1 MIKFD
6 DKGLVPA
13 VVQDERTGEV
23 LMLAYVNDTALHRTM
38 ETGQAWFYSRSR
50 QQLWRKGETSGN
62 YLSVKSVHVDCDE
75 DTIVYIAEPAGPTC
89 HTGERSCF
97 FRSIDSSGE
106 IVPAAVPRFLSGT
119 DDVVD
124 EVFRV
129 IKERQTTMPEGS
141 YTAYL
146 FREGV
151 DKIAKKIGEESAEVI
166 IASKNG
172 VPGRIAEE
180 VADLWYHTLVML
192 AATGL
197 SPEDVRAELEKRRK

>member
-1 MIKFD
+1 MIRFD
-6 DKGLVPA
+6 NKGLVPA
-13 VVQDERTGEV
+13 IVQDERTGEV
-23 LMLAYVNDTALHRTM
+23 LMLAYANESALQKTL

-62 YLSVKSVHVDCDE
+62 YLSVEAVHVDCDG
-75 DTIVYIAEPAGPTC
+75 DAVVYVAEPAGPTC

-97 FRSIDSSGE
+97 FRDLDGKGDLL
-106 IVPAAVPRFLSGT
+106 PATTPAFLRRTS
-119 DDVVD
+119 DVLD

-129 IKERQTTMPEGS
+129 IKERQATVPEGS

-151 DKIAKKIGEESAEVI
+151 DKIGKKIGEEAAEVI

-172 VPGRIAEE
+172 VSSRIAEE

-197 SPEDVRAELEKRRK
+197 SPEDVRKELDKRRK